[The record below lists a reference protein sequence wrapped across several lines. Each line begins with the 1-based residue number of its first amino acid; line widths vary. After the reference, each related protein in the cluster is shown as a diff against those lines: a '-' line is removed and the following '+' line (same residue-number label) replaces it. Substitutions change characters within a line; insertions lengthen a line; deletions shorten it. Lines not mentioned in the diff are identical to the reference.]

1 MRRKTQDPKQ
11 GDFHADFER
20 LIQSFR
26 AIATIPNPIE
36 RRFRLNR
43 VAPYHGL
50 PRAEFRK
57 LFELWQLEQ
66 FQTQGGQR

>member
-26 AIATIPNPIE
+26 AIATIKGQTE

-43 VAPYHGL
+43 VATYHGL

-66 FQTQGGQR
+66 AQQMGGQQ